1 MVMVSLLLQVSLVT
15 MAISSSYMIPQ
26 SLTENLHE
34 TACTN
39 PQQGQIHQ
47 NQVPPTEDSDHSDLS
62 ELSERSLGWEE
73 SLDKVFKLN

>member
-1 MVMVSLLLQVSLVT
+1 MVSLLLQVSLVT

-47 NQVPPTEDSDHSDLS
+47 NPSYPQPRILTILTFLS
-62 ELSERSLGWEE
+62 FLSVLLVGER
-73 SLDKVFKLN
+73 D